1 MRIAANIVVQ
11 AIDLFI
17 SNADF
22 VPNVPRVDAGQPL
35 YASYRF
41 VEEEWILIHKI
52 YNVLEVCITYLNKL
66 MLIIFHRN
74 RARFTS
80 SFLLKRYHLFGRFFL
95 LLKTSCTDG
104 KSFR

>member
-1 MRIAANIVVQ
+1 MHIAANIAVQ

-41 VEEEWILIHKI
+41 IEEEWILIHKI
-52 YNVLEVCITYLNKL
+52 YNVLEVRLTYFN
-66 MLIIFHRN
+66 
-74 RARFTS
+74 
-80 SFLLKRYHLFGRFFL
+80 
-95 LLKTSCTDG
+95 
-104 KSFR
+104 